1 VAREFNG
8 SPIPGVGVRHPLV
21 IGIWLENEG
30 FRGLKKIYSIKSTE
44 SIGINIFVFMNTMKQ
59 TVFSLLILLLL
70 AGCSGKEKQKSQ
82 DPHDIEGK
90 ISISGAFALYPLTNV
105 WAAEFKKEYPNIRIN
120 ISGGGA
126 GKGMADV
133 LTGAV
138 DLGMFSRD
146 FTEAEKAKGVWW
158 VSVTKDAVI
167 PTISAQNP
175 HLAEIKAKGLTRE
188 QLSGLFLNDAKVK
201 WYGSADPVMVY
212 TRSDAAGAA
221 ATWADYLGGKGQE
234 SLKGIAVFGDPGVAD
249 AVKKD
254 ALGIGYNNVIYVYD
268 MNSGEKYPGMEVLPI
283 DVNGNGKIDAQE
295 DFYKNIK
302 EVKAAIIDGRYPSPP
317 ARELYL
323 LSNGAPKK
331 EEVRLFLN
339 WIFTK
344 GQSFIEENGYIP
356 LTADVINLQQQK
368 M

>member
-1 VAREFNG
+1 
-8 SPIPGVGVRHPLV
+8 
-21 IGIWLENEG
+21 
-30 FRGLKKIYSIKSTE
+30 
-44 SIGINIFVFMNTMKQ
+44 MKMPKLAFL
-59 TVFSLLILLLL
+59 TILILFLFNS
-70 AGCSGKEKQKSQ
+70 GCSKKEQQSNQ
-82 DPHDIEGK
+82 DPHAIEGK

-146 FTEAEKAKGVWW
+146 FTEAEKAQGVWW

-175 HLAEIKAKGLTRE
+175 HLSEIKSKGLTQK
-188 QLSGLFLNDAKVK
+188 QLSELFLNDGKVN
-201 WYGSADPVMVY
+201 WYESSDPVMVY

-221 ATWADYLGGKGQE
+221 ATWAEYLGGHGQE

-254 ALGIGYNNVIYVYD
+254 PLGLGYNNVIYVYD
-268 MNSGEKYPGMEVLPI
+268 INSGQKYPGLEVLPI
-283 DVNGNGKIDAQE
+283 DVNANGKIDLEE
-295 DFYKNIK
+295 DFYKDISEIK
-302 EVKAAIIDGRYPSPP
+302 RAIVDGRYPSPP
-317 ARELYL
+317 ARELFL
-323 LSNGAPKK
+323 ISNGAPQKA
-331 EEVRLFLN
+331 EVKLFLK
-339 WIFTK
+339 WIFEK
-344 GQSFIEENGYIP
+344 GQGYIEENGYIP
-356 LTADVINLQQQK
+356 LTAEVIHVQQQK
-368 M
+368 L